1 MTDKE
6 SVNRFRRLVQA
17 QIGCAEKLIK
27 ALEQERLA
35 LLARDA
41 QELTRVGTSKTTLL
55 REMEQRLQAHETFLK
70 ALRLPPGKEGSEAL
84 LKTLPKDGDE
94 WNLWRKLQELAT
106 QCRDHNEVN
115 GSLLAAS
122 RARMERAFQILRGV
136 PENTRTYGRGGDSQY
151 YSDSQVLG
159 KA

>member
-84 LKTLPKDGDE
+84 LKTLPKDGVKASE
-94 WNLWRKLQELAT
+94 T
-106 QCRDHNEVN
+106 
-115 GSLLAAS
+115 LLRQAD
-122 RARMERAFQILRGV
+122 
-136 PENTRTYGRGGDSQY
+136 GRGGDSQY